1 MQKWINGGCR
11 EADSAN
17 LGTLELRLH
26 YSFSALSLLLSCSL
40 PSMYICMLRSATP
53 QPVSIVVE
61 SLCVRHYC

>member
-1 MQKWINGGCR
+1 MQRWINGGCH

-26 YSFSALSLLLSCSL
+26 CSFSALSLLLSSSL
-40 PSMYICMLRSATP
+40 PSMYICMLRSATVHP
-53 QPVSIVVE
+53 EAIVLE